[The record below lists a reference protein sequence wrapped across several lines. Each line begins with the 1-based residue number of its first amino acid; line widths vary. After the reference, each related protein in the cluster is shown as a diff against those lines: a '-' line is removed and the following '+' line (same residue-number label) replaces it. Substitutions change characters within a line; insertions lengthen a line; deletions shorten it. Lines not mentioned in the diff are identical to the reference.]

1 MPQSTLDAPHML
13 PNSMKIERN
22 DAPLIHVRCA
32 LCIAFAGNALH
43 VTAISLSRIKPSTT
57 YHLTPS
63 VSTKPRATNSLKK
76 LSRSG
81 NAKSSP
87 TLKPRRIDAAPRTNS
102 FIAYASLSWIVFA
115 LPSMPMDTSGI
126 TTWASAFDNCS
137 FLETAFAVAT
147 PDKVISHSM
156 SDAAVLDASLDSVV
170 LMDEMA
176 KSTDG

>member
-1 MPQSTLDAPHML
+1 MPQSTLDAPHIA
-13 PNSMKIERN
+13 PNSTKIERN

-32 LCIAFAGNALH
+32 LCIDFAGNALH

-57 YHLTPS
+57 YHFTPS
-63 VSTKPRATNSLKK
+63 ASTKPRATNSLKK

-87 TLKPRRIDAAPRTNS
+87 TLNPRRIDAFARTNS
-102 FIAYASLSWIVFA
+102 FMAYTSLSWIVFA
-115 LPSMPMDTSGI
+115 LPSMPIATSGI
-126 TTWASAFDNCS
+126 TTWASVFANCS
-137 FLETAFAVAT
+137 FLETAFVVAT

-156 SDAAVLDASLDSVV
+156 SEAAVLDASLDSVV